1 MNVRQESLYRWQ
13 ELYFPLPDVV
23 PLSESDGTVQL
34 HHLPAYHRDKWYHP
48 RRAAEQVG
56 VKSLVRSVFK
66 TATTMQG
73 GKFEVLEEEKKRV
86 KPTTE

>member
-1 MNVRQESLYRWQ
+1 M
-13 ELYFPLPDVV
+13 V
-23 PLSESDGTVQL
+23 PS
-34 HHLPAYHRDKWYHP
+34 